1 MWNHGGADGMPGKGY
16 ADLFLRRL
24 SSLMEMT
31 AFEAGTGGVLFVFL
45 GHAAQMAFSSPIVGF
60 VGIVWWLIVI

>member
-1 MWNHGGADGMPGKGY
+1 MPGKGY

-31 AFEAGTGGVLFVFL
+31 AFEAGTGGAHKRFADLDK
-45 GHAAQMAFSSPIVGF
+45 FSYVSIGA
-60 VGIVWWLIVI
+60 